1 MARII
6 RNPQESQTLHLAN
19 FQCGASQLPRKTVS
33 PDWDEDYC
41 DPIFKEIQHEH
52 VDNRLDD
59 EVVELLLPAPETDD
73 KIREEVISS

>member
-6 RNPQESQTLHLAN
+6 RKPQESQTLQLAN
-19 FQCGASQLPRKTVS
+19 FQRGASQLPRKTVS
-33 PDWDEDYC
+33 PVWAEGYC

-59 EVVELLLPAPETDD
+59 EVVELLVPAPETDD
-73 KIREEVISS
+73 QIREEVISS